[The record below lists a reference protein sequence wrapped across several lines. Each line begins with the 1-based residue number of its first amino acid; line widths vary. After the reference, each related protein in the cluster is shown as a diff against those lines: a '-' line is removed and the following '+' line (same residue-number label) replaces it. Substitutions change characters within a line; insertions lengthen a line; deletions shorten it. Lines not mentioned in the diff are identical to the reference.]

1 MTRGRRLL
9 IGVGGMALV
18 ILGTAAYVSLSSYGD
33 ANAHPFNQDRNAVW
47 IEHRWLEHE
56 IAPGEIEALLD
67 NLGRRGIQ
75 YVFPHVIPFDRDGRL
90 PAHSREQMRAFL
102 RVAHARSKAMK
113 VLPWVGGL
121 RVGYRRTRRGTID
134 LDDLGQRQRIIA
146 ECRGLIDEGF
156 DGIHLNIE
164 PVPNGDDA
172 FLALLRALRP
182 AVGDDKLLSLS
193 AIRPSP
199 FGVPIAPNFFW
210 STDYYARV
218 AGAVDQLV
226 VMGYDTGLPTS
237 ALYRRYMSYTA
248 DAATGTLKS
257 HSRARVLLGV
267 PTYDGTGLM
276 HRGDVETLENALLG
290 IVAGLRGSGAGGTIE
305 GVALYAYWTTDD
317 DEWRTYERLWRG
329 GAGPAQ

>member
-1 MTRGRRLL
+1 MTLRRKLL
-9 IGVGGMALV
+9 SSALGASLTLGGL
-18 ILGTAAYVSLSSYGD
+18 AAYVSFAPYGD
-33 ANAHPFNQDRNAVW
+33 SRPHPFNQDRNGVW
-47 IEHRWLEHE
+47 LEHRWLERE
-56 IAPGEIEALLD
+56 VPLGEMEALFDQLA
-67 NLGRRGIQ
+67 RRGIQ
-75 YVFPHVIPFDRDGRL
+75 YVFPHLIPFERDGRL
-90 PAHSREQMRAFL
+90 PPHSREQMRAFL
-102 RVAHARSKAMK
+102 RLAHARSPTMK

-121 RVGYRRTRRGTID
+121 RLGYRRTRRGTID
-134 LDDLGQRQRIIA
+134 LSDIEQRQRIVA

-156 DGIHLNIE
+156 DGIHLNVE
-164 PVPNGDDA
+164 PLPNDDDA

-193 AIRPSP
+193 AVRPSP

-218 AGAVDQLV
+218 AAGVDQLV
-226 VMGYDTGLPTS
+226 VMGYDTGLPTV

-276 HRGDVETLENALLG
+276 HRGNVETLENALLG
-290 IVAGLRGSGAGGTIE
+290 VVAGLRGSGAGGTIE